1 MYQVSIQNFFGPFDL
16 LLQLVEKKNLAI
28 TELSLAQVT
37 QEYVAFLNEQ
47 EEINSEDLA
56 DFLVIASTLLLIK
69 SRSLLPSLV
78 LAPEE
83 EAEIMDLETRLK
95 IYKLYKEAG
104 SKIKE
109 MFKKEIYVFNRPSWK
124 NIEPKF
130 SPPPHYSLESLNMAF
145 LRILKE
151 IQIEEAK
158 PLAEKKIQKIISLE
172 ERIKELIQKITHGKI
187 FRLQDLTIE
196 KQDKIDGS
204 TTLTINPEQ
213 SRRIDGSTTL
223 TINPEQSRRIDLILT
238 FLAALHLAKQKII
251 KIEQKDNFGEIWIS
265 NQS

>member
-1 MYQVSIQNFFGPFDL
+1 MYQVSIQNFSGPLDL

-104 SKIKE
+104 NKLKE
-109 MFKKEIYVFNRPSWK
+109 MFKKEIFILDRPSWK
-124 NIEPKF
+124 NIEAKF
-130 SPPPHYSLESLNMAF
+130 SPPPHCSSESLNTAF

-151 IQIEEAK
+151 IQIEEIK
-158 PLAEKKIQKIISLE
+158 PLAEKKIQRIISLE
-172 ERIKELIQKITHGKI
+172 ERIKELIQKITHGKM
-187 FRLQDLTIE
+187 FRLQDLTRE
-196 KQDKIDGS
+196 KQDK
-204 TTLTINPEQ
+204 
-213 SRRIDGSTTL
+213 
-223 TINPEQSRRIDLILT
+223 IDLILT
-238 FLAALHLAKQKII
+238 FLAALHLVKQKII

>member
-1 MYQVSIQNFFGPFDL
+1 MYQVSTQQFTGPLDL

-47 EEINSEDLA
+47 EEINPEDLA

-83 EAEIMDLETRLK
+83 ETEIMDLETRLK

-104 SKIKE
+104 GKIKE
-109 MFKKEIYVFNRPSWK
+109 MFKKEIYVLNRPSWK

-130 SPPPHYSLESLNMAF
+130 SPPSNCSLESLNLDF
-145 LRILKE
+145 LKILKE
-151 IQIEEAK
+151 IQIEKAQ
-158 PLAEKKIQKIISLE
+158 PLAEKKIQKIASLE
-172 ERIKELIQKITHGKI
+172 ERIKELIQKITSGKM
-187 FRLQDLTIE
+187 FRLLDLTKE
-196 KQDKIDGS
+196 KQNK
-204 TTLTINPEQ
+204 
-213 SRRIDGSTTL
+213 
-223 TINPEQSRRIDLILT
+223 IDLILT

-251 KIEQKDNFGEIWIS
+251 KIKQKDNFGEIWIS

>member
-1 MYQVSIQNFFGPFDL
+1 MYQVSTQQFTGPLDL

-47 EEINSEDLA
+47 EEINPEDLA

-83 EAEIMDLETRLK
+83 ETEIMDLETRLK

-104 SKIKE
+104 GKIKE
-109 MFKKEIYVFNRPSWK
+109 MFKKEIYVLNRPSWK

-130 SPPPHYSLESLNMAF
+130 SPPSNCSLESLNLAF
-145 LRILKE
+145 LKILKE
-151 IQIEEAK
+151 IQTEKAQ
-158 PLAEKKIQKIISLE
+158 PLAEKKIQKIASLE
-172 ERIKELIQKITHGKI
+172 ERIKELIQKITSGKM
-187 FRLQDLTIE
+187 FRLLDLTKE
-196 KQDKIDGS
+196 KQNK
-204 TTLTINPEQ
+204 
-213 SRRIDGSTTL
+213 
-223 TINPEQSRRIDLILT
+223 IDLILT

-251 KIEQKDNFGEIWIS
+251 KIKQKDNFGEIWIS

>member
-1 MYQVSIQNFFGPFDL
+1 MYQVSIQQFSGPLDL

-37 QEYVAFLNEQ
+37 QEYVGFLNEQ

-78 LAPEE
+78 LSPEE
-83 EAEIMDLETRLK
+83 EAEIMDLESRLK

-104 SKIKE
+104 GRIKG
-109 MFKKEIYVFNRPSWK
+109 MFKKEIYILNRPSWK

-130 SPPPHYSLESLNMAF
+130 SPPPNCSLESLNQTF
-145 LRILKE
+145 LKILKE
-151 IQIEEAK
+151 IQTEETK
-158 PLAEKKIQKIISLE
+158 PLAEKKIQKIVSLE
-172 ERIKELIQKITHGKI
+172 ERIKELIQKITHGKM
-187 FRLQDLTIE
+187 FRLLDLTKE
-196 KQDKIDGS
+196 KQDK
-204 TTLTINPEQ
+204 
-213 SRRIDGSTTL
+213 
-223 TINPEQSRRIDLILT
+223 IDLILT

-251 KIEQKDNFGEIWIS
+251 KIKQKDNFGEIWIS

>member
-1 MYQVSIQNFFGPFDL
+1 MYQVNIQQFSGPLDL
-16 LLQLVEKKNLAI
+16 LLQLVEKQNLAI

-83 EAEIMDLETRLK
+83 EVEIMDLETRLK

-104 SKIKE
+104 GKLKE
-109 MFKKEIYVFNRPSWK
+109 MFKKEIYVFDRPSWK
-124 NIEPKF
+124 SIEAKF
-130 SPPPHYSLESLNMAF
+130 LPPPHCSLESLNMAF
-145 LRILKE
+145 LKILRE
-151 IQIEEAK
+151 IQIEGTK
-158 PLAEKKIQKIISLE
+158 PLTEKKIQRIISLK
-172 ERIKELIQKITHGKI
+172 ERIKELIQKITQGKM
-187 FRLQDLTIE
+187 FRLQDLAKE

-204 TTLTINPEQ
+204 TTLTI
-213 SRRIDGSTTL
+213 DL
-223 TINPEQSRRIDLILT
+223 EQSRRIDLILT
-238 FLAALHLAKQKII
+238 FLAALHLVKQKII
-251 KIEQKDNFGEIWIS
+251 KIEQKNNFGEIWIS

>member
-1 MYQVSIQNFFGPFDL
+1 MYQVSTQQFTGPLDL

-47 EEINSEDLA
+47 EEINPEDLA

-83 EAEIMDLETRLK
+83 ETEIMDLETRLK

-104 SKIKE
+104 GKIKE
-109 MFKKEIYVFNRPSWK
+109 MFKKEIYVLNRPSWK

-130 SPPPHYSLESLNMAF
+130 SPPSNCSLESLNLAF
-145 LRILKE
+145 LKILKE
-151 IQIEEAK
+151 IQIEKAQ
-158 PLAEKKIQKIISLE
+158 PLAEKKIQKIASLE
-172 ERIKELIQKITHGKI
+172 ERIKELIQKITSGKM
-187 FRLQDLTIE
+187 FRLLDLTKE
-196 KQDKIDGS
+196 KQNK
-204 TTLTINPEQ
+204 
-213 SRRIDGSTTL
+213 
-223 TINPEQSRRIDLILT
+223 IDLILT
-238 FLAALHLAKQKII
+238 FLAVLHLAKQKII
-251 KIEQKDNFGEIWIS
+251 KIKQKDNFGEIWIS

>member
-1 MYQVSIQNFFGPFDL
+1 MYQVSTQQFTGSLDL

-47 EEINSEDLA
+47 EEINPEDLA

-83 EAEIMDLETRLK
+83 ETEIMDLETRLK

-104 SKIKE
+104 GKIKE
-109 MFKKEIYVFNRPSWK
+109 MFKKEIYVLNRPSWK

-130 SPPPHYSLESLNMAF
+130 SPPSNCSLESLSLAF
-145 LRILKE
+145 LKILKE
-151 IQIEEAK
+151 IQTEKAQ
-158 PLAEKKIQKIISLE
+158 PLAEKKIQKIASLE
-172 ERIKELIQKITHGKI
+172 ERIKELIQKITSGKM
-187 FRLQDLTIE
+187 FRLLDLTKE
-196 KQDKIDGS
+196 KQNK
-204 TTLTINPEQ
+204 
-213 SRRIDGSTTL
+213 
-223 TINPEQSRRIDLILT
+223 IDLILT

-251 KIEQKDNFGEIWIS
+251 KIKQKDNFGEIWIS

>member
-1 MYQVSIQNFFGPFDL
+1 MYQVSIQQFSGPLDL

-37 QEYVAFLNEQ
+37 QEYVGFLNEQ

-56 DFLVIASTLLLIK
+56 DFLVIAYTLLLIK

-78 LAPEE
+78 LSPEE
-83 EAEIMDLETRLK
+83 EAEIMDLESRLK

-104 SKIKE
+104 GRIKG
-109 MFKKEIYVFNRPSWK
+109 MFKKEIYILNRPSWK

-130 SPPPHYSLESLNMAF
+130 SPPPNCSLESLNQTF
-145 LRILKE
+145 LKILKE
-151 IQIEEAK
+151 IQTEETK
-158 PLAEKKIQKIISLE
+158 PLAEKKIQKIVSLE
-172 ERIKELIQKITHGKI
+172 ERIKELIQKITHGKM
-187 FRLQDLTIE
+187 FRLLDLTKE
-196 KQDKIDGS
+196 KQDK
-204 TTLTINPEQ
+204 
-213 SRRIDGSTTL
+213 
-223 TINPEQSRRIDLILT
+223 IDLILT

-251 KIEQKDNFGEIWIS
+251 KIKQKDNFGEIWIS

>member
-1 MYQVSIQNFFGPFDL
+1 MYQVNIQQFSGPLDL

-104 SKIKE
+104 GKIKG
-109 MFKKEIYVFNRPSWK
+109 MFKKEIYVLNRPSWK

-130 SPPPHYSLESLNMAF
+130 LPPSNYSLESLNIAF

-151 IQIEEAK
+151 IQMEEIK

-172 ERIKELIQKITHGKI
+172 ERIKELIQKITHGKM
-187 FRLQDLTIE
+187 FRLHDLAKE
-196 KQDKIDGS
+196 KQDK
-204 TTLTINPEQ
+204 
-213 SRRIDGSTTL
+213 
-223 TINPEQSRRIDLILT
+223 IDLILT

>member
-1 MYQVSIQNFFGPFDL
+1 MYQVSTQQFTGPLDL

-47 EEINSEDLA
+47 EEINPEDLA

-83 EAEIMDLETRLK
+83 ETEIMDLETRLK

-104 SKIKE
+104 GKIKE
-109 MFKKEIYVFNRPSWK
+109 MFKKEIYVLNRPSWK

-130 SPPPHYSLESLNMAF
+130 SPPSNCSLESLSLAF
-145 LRILKE
+145 LKILKE
-151 IQIEEAK
+151 IQTEKAQ
-158 PLAEKKIQKIISLE
+158 PLAEKKIQKIASLE
-172 ERIKELIQKITHGKI
+172 ERIKELIQKITSGKM
-187 FRLQDLTIE
+187 FRLLDLTKE
-196 KQDKIDGS
+196 KQNK
-204 TTLTINPEQ
+204 
-213 SRRIDGSTTL
+213 
-223 TINPEQSRRIDLILT
+223 IDLILT

-251 KIEQKDNFGEIWIS
+251 KIKQKDNFGEIWIS

>member
-1 MYQVSIQNFFGPFDL
+1 MYNVSIQNFSGPLDL

-47 EEINSEDLA
+47 EEINPEDLA

-83 EAEIMDLETRLK
+83 ETEIMDLETRLK

-104 SKIKE
+104 GKIKE
-109 MFKKEIYVFNRPSWK
+109 MFKKEIYVLNRPSWK

-130 SPPPHYSLESLNMAF
+130 SPPSNCSLESLSLAF
-145 LRILKE
+145 LKILKE
-151 IQIEEAK
+151 IQTEKAQ
-158 PLAEKKIQKIISLE
+158 PLAEKKIQKIASLE
-172 ERIKELIQKITHGKI
+172 ERIKELIQKITSGKM
-187 FRLQDLTIE
+187 FRLLDLTKE
-196 KQDKIDGS
+196 KQNK
-204 TTLTINPEQ
+204 
-213 SRRIDGSTTL
+213 
-223 TINPEQSRRIDLILT
+223 IDLILT

-251 KIEQKDNFGEIWIS
+251 KIKQKDNFGEIWIS

>member
-1 MYQVSIQNFFGPFDL
+1 MYQVSTQQFTGPLDL

-47 EEINSEDLA
+47 EEINPEDLA

-83 EAEIMDLETRLK
+83 ETEIMDLETRLK

-104 SKIKE
+104 GKIKE
-109 MFKKEIYVFNRPSWK
+109 MFKKEIYVLNRPSWK

-130 SPPPHYSLESLNMAF
+130 SPPSNCSLESLNLAF
-145 LRILKE
+145 LKILKE
-151 IQIEEAK
+151 IQIEKAQ
-158 PLAEKKIQKIISLE
+158 PLAEKKIQKIASLE
-172 ERIKELIQKITHGKI
+172 ERIKELIQKITSGKM
-187 FRLQDLTIE
+187 FRLLDLTKE
-196 KQDKIDGS
+196 KQNK
-204 TTLTINPEQ
+204 
-213 SRRIDGSTTL
+213 
-223 TINPEQSRRIDLILT
+223 IDLILT

-251 KIEQKDNFGEIWIS
+251 KIKQKDNFGEIWIS

>member
-1 MYQVSIQNFFGPFDL
+1 MYQVSTQQFTGPLDL

-47 EEINSEDLA
+47 EEINPEDLA

-83 EAEIMDLETRLK
+83 ETEIMDLETRLK

-104 SKIKE
+104 GKIKE
-109 MFKKEIYVFNRPSWK
+109 MFKKEIYVLNRPSWK

-130 SPPPHYSLESLNMAF
+130 SPPSNCSLESLSLAF
-145 LRILKE
+145 LKILKE
-151 IQIEEAK
+151 IQIEKAQ
-158 PLAEKKIQKIISLE
+158 PLAEKKIQKIASLE
-172 ERIKELIQKITHGKI
+172 ERIKELIQKITSGKM
-187 FRLQDLTIE
+187 FRLLDLTKE
-196 KQDKIDGS
+196 KQNK
-204 TTLTINPEQ
+204 
-213 SRRIDGSTTL
+213 
-223 TINPEQSRRIDLILT
+223 IDLILT

-251 KIEQKDNFGEIWIS
+251 KIKQKDNFGEIWIS

>member
-1 MYQVSIQNFFGPFDL
+1 MYQVSTQQFTGPLDL

-47 EEINSEDLA
+47 EEINPEDLA

-83 EAEIMDLETRLK
+83 ETEIMDLETRLK

-104 SKIKE
+104 GKIKE
-109 MFKKEIYVFNRPSWK
+109 MFKKEIYVLNRPSWK

-130 SPPPHYSLESLNMAF
+130 SPPSNCSLESLSLAF
-145 LRILKE
+145 LKILKE
-151 IQIEEAK
+151 IQTEK
-158 PLAEKKIQKIISLE
+158 TQPLAEKKIQKIASLE
-172 ERIKELIQKITHGKI
+172 ERIKELIQKITSGKM
-187 FRLQDLTIE
+187 FRLLDLTKE
-196 KQDKIDGS
+196 KQNK
-204 TTLTINPEQ
+204 
-213 SRRIDGSTTL
+213 
-223 TINPEQSRRIDLILT
+223 IDLILT
-238 FLAALHLAKQKII
+238 FLAVLHLAKQKII
-251 KIEQKDNFGEIWIS
+251 KIKQKDNFGEIWIS

>member
-1 MYQVSIQNFFGPFDL
+1 MYQVSTQQFTGPLDL

-47 EEINSEDLA
+47 EEINPEDLA

-83 EAEIMDLETRLK
+83 ETEIMDLETRLK

-104 SKIKE
+104 GKIKE
-109 MFKKEIYVFNRPSWK
+109 MFKKEIYVLNRPSWK

-130 SPPPHYSLESLNMAF
+130 SPPSNCSLESLNLAF
-145 LRILKE
+145 LKILKE
-151 IQIEEAK
+151 IQTEKAQ
-158 PLAEKKIQKIISLE
+158 PLAEKKIQKIASLE
-172 ERIKELIQKITHGKI
+172 ERIKELIQKITSGKM
-187 FRLQDLTIE
+187 FRLLDLTKE
-196 KQDKIDGS
+196 KQNK
-204 TTLTINPEQ
+204 
-213 SRRIDGSTTL
+213 
-223 TINPEQSRRIDLILT
+223 IDLILT
-238 FLAALHLAKQKII
+238 FLAVLHLAKQKII
-251 KIEQKDNFGEIWIS
+251 KIKQKDNFGEIWIS

>member
-1 MYQVSIQNFFGPFDL
+1 MYQVSTQQFTGPLDL

-47 EEINSEDLA
+47 EEINPEDLA

-83 EAEIMDLETRLK
+83 ETEIMDLETRLK

-104 SKIKE
+104 GKIKE
-109 MFKKEIYVFNRPSWK
+109 MFKKEIYVLNRPSWK

-130 SPPPHYSLESLNMAF
+130 SPPSNCSLESLSLAF
-145 LRILKE
+145 LKILKE
-151 IQIEEAK
+151 IQTEKAQ
-158 PLAEKKIQKIISLE
+158 PLAEKKIQKIASLE
-172 ERIKELIQKITHGKI
+172 ERIKELIQKITSGKM
-187 FRLQDLTIE
+187 FRLLDLTKE
-196 KQDKIDGS
+196 KQNK
-204 TTLTINPEQ
+204 
-213 SRRIDGSTTL
+213 
-223 TINPEQSRRIDLILT
+223 IDLILT
-238 FLAALHLAKQKII
+238 FLAVLHLAKQKII
-251 KIEQKDNFGEIWIS
+251 KIKQKDNFGEIWIS

>member
-1 MYQVSIQNFFGPFDL
+1 MYQVSTQQFTGSLDL

-47 EEINSEDLA
+47 EEINPEDLA

-83 EAEIMDLETRLK
+83 ETEIMDLETRLK

-104 SKIKE
+104 GKIKE
-109 MFKKEIYVFNRPSWK
+109 MFKKEIYVLNRPSWK

-130 SPPPHYSLESLNMAF
+130 SPPSNCSLESLSLAF
-145 LRILKE
+145 LKILKE
-151 IQIEEAK
+151 IQTEKAQ
-158 PLAEKKIQKIISLE
+158 PLAEKKIQKIASLE
-172 ERIKELIQKITHGKI
+172 ERIKELIQKITSGKM
-187 FRLQDLTIE
+187 FRLLDLTKE
-196 KQDKIDGS
+196 KQNK
-204 TTLTINPEQ
+204 
-213 SRRIDGSTTL
+213 
-223 TINPEQSRRIDLILT
+223 IDLILT
-238 FLAALHLAKQKII
+238 FLAVLHLAKQKII
-251 KIEQKDNFGEIWIS
+251 KIKQKDNFGEIWIS

>member
-1 MYQVSIQNFFGPFDL
+1 MYQVSIQNFSGPLDL

-37 QEYVAFLNEQ
+37 QEYVVFLGEQ
-47 EEINSEDLA
+47 KEINSEDLA

-104 SKIKE
+104 NKLKG
-109 MFKKEIYVFNRPSWK
+109 MFKKEIFIIDRPSWK
-124 NIEPKF
+124 NIEAKF
-130 SPPPHYSLESLNMAF
+130 SPPPHCSLESLNVAF

-158 PLAEKKIQKIISLE
+158 PLAEKKIQRIVSLE
-172 ERIKELIQKITHGKI
+172 ERIKELIQKITHGKM
-187 FRLQDLTIE
+187 FRLHDLTKE
-196 KQDKIDGS
+196 KQDK
-204 TTLTINPEQ
+204 
-213 SRRIDGSTTL
+213 
-223 TINPEQSRRIDLILT
+223 IDLILT

-251 KIEQKDNFGEIWIS
+251 KVEQKNNFGEIWIL